1 MTVIR
6 WMVKTGDRIGMI
18 QEVAQVF
25 SHEGVSIKSMEVST
39 GKIFI
44 KFHLDDD
51 DNKIRESIKKEL
63 MNHKDIQ
70 DIINIALQPH
80 EQREKELQTVLE
92 FANDGII
99 GLDAEGAIRYIN
111 STAAQLLRIDKWNS
125 EGKDIAQIIGM
136 NSHFNGLQSGKSFD
150 NQQML
155 IDTPRGTLHYLCSGR
170 PIRDENNQVIGSVA
184 TLKSM
189 KAAKELVN
197 SIMEKQKFQFK
208 DIIYVSAAMEQVI
221 NIAQRVVANN
231 CSILISGESG
241 TGKEMFAQAIHHAST
256 RQLKPFVPINC
267 AAIPETLLESELFG
281 YEEGAFSG
289 ARKGGKSGL
298 FEAAHNGTLFF
309 DEIGELPLVL
319 QGKLLRVLQEGVV
332 RRVGGTQQI
341 PVDVRI
347 LAATNRNLEEMV
359 LEKTFRQDL
368 YYRINVIPI
377 QIPSLRQRPEDIPIL
392 LRYFHAKY
400 CAELNRQLE
409 FSPAIINFLMQ
420 YEWPGN
426 VRELQNVVLR
436 AIHLTNGQEID
447 ISNLL
452 INQKSDIIV
461 AKPDVKET
469 NLKEVIDHT
478 ERLILEK
485 ALKKYGSARG
495 AARDIGLSHTAVLTK
510 IRRYG
515 LEHLLRSSLT
525 GKSKV
530 ITNAN
535 TPEMFPK

>member
-25 SHEGVSIKSMEVST
+25 SHEGVSIKSMEVSP
-39 GKIFI
+39 GEIFI

-51 DNKIRESIKKEL
+51 DNKIREGIKEEL
-63 MNHKDIQ
+63 MNHQ
-70 DIINIALQPH
+70 DIHDVINISLQPQ
-80 EQREKELQTVLE
+80 EQREKELQAVLE

-99 GLDAEGAIRYIN
+99 GLDAAGAIRYIN
-111 STAAQLLRIDKWNS
+111 STAAQLLRIDNCKPV
-125 EGKDIAQIIGM
+125 GDDIAQFIGM
-136 NSHFNGLQSGKSFD
+136 NTHFNGLRAGKAFD

-170 PIRDENNQVIGSVA
+170 PIRDENNQVVGAVA

-197 SIMEKQKFQFK
+197 SIMRKQKFEFK
-208 DIIYVSAAMEQVI
+208 DIIYVSAAMEQVVT
-221 NIAQRVVANN
+221 IAQRVASNN

-256 RQLKPFVPINC
+256 RALKSFVPINC
-267 AAIPETLLESELFG
+267 AALPEALLESELFG

-332 RRVGGTQQI
+332 RRVGGTEQI

-359 LEKTFRQDL
+359 VEKSFRQDL

-377 QIPSLRQRPEDIPIL
+377 QIPPLRQRPEDIPIL
-392 LRYFHAKY
+392 LRYFHANY
-400 CAELNRQLE
+400 CTELNRQ
-409 FSPAIINFLMQ
+409 INFSISTINYLMQ
-420 YEWPGN
+420 YDWPGN
-426 VRELQNVVLR
+426 VRELQNVVQR
-436 AIHLTNGQEID
+436 SIHLTNGQEIE
-447 ISNLL
+447 IANLL
-452 INQKSDIIV
+452 MKKSPSII
-461 AKPDVKET
+461 AATTDVKET
-469 NLKEVIDHT
+469 NLKDMIDHT
-478 ERLILEK
+478 EKLILEK
-485 ALKKYGSARG
+485 ALEKCGSARG
-495 AARDIGLSHTAVLTK
+495 AAREIGLSHTTVLTK

-515 LEHLLRSSLT
+515 LEHLVSSHLVRKVNSV
-525 GKSKV
+525 GKLDK
-530 ITNAN
+530 I
-535 TPEMFPK
+535 

>member
-44 KFHLDDD
+44 KFNLDN
-51 DNKIRESIKKEL
+51 NKIGESIKEEL
-63 MNHKDIQ
+63 MNHRDIQ
-70 DIINIALQPH
+70 DVINISLQPH

-111 STAAQLLRIDKWNS
+111 STAAQLLRIDRWKS
-125 EGKDIAQIIGM
+125 VGEDIIQFIGM
-136 NSHFNGLQSGKSFD
+136 NTYFNGLRAGKSFD

-155 IDTPRGTLHYLCSGR
+155 IDTSRGTLHYLCSGR
-170 PIRDENNQVIGSVA
+170 PIRDEDNQVIGSVA

-189 KAAKELVN
+189 KAANELVN
-197 SIMEKQKFQFK
+197 SMMKKEKFQFK
-208 DIIYVSAAMEQVI
+208 DIIYVSPAMEQVI
-221 NIAQRVVANN
+221 HIAQRVASNS

-241 TGKEMFAQAIHHAST
+241 TGKEMFAQAIHDASM
-256 RQLKPFVPINC
+256 RRLKPFVPINC
-267 AAIPETLLESELFG
+267 AAIPEALLESELFG

-289 ARKGGKSGL
+289 ARKGGKKGL
-298 FEAAHNGTLFF
+298 FETAHNGTLFF
-309 DEIGELPLVL
+309 DEIGELPLLL

-359 LEKTFRQDL
+359 LEKKFRQDL
-368 YYRINVIPI
+368 YYRINVIPL
-377 QIPSLRQRPEDIPIL
+377 QIPPLRQRPEDISIL
-392 LRYFHAKY
+392 LRYFHTKY
-400 CAELNRQLE
+400 CTELNKQLE
-409 FSPAIINFLMQ
+409 FSPATINFLMQ
-420 YEWPGN
+420 YEWLGN

-436 AIHLTNGQEID
+436 AIHLTSGREID

-452 INQKSDIIV
+452 LNQRSGIV
-461 AKPDVKET
+461 ETKRDVRET

-478 ERLILEK
+478 ERLILEN

-515 LEHLLRSSLT
+515 LEYLLSSRLT

-530 ITNAN
+530 TKK
-535 TPEMFPK
+535 TPEILPQ

>member
-1 MTVIR
+1 MAVIR

-39 GKIFI
+39 GVIFI

-51 DNKIRESIKKEL
+51 NETGESIKREL
-63 MNHKDIQ
+63 LNNKDVKGIS
-70 DIINIALQPH
+70 NITLQPH
-80 EQREKELQTVLE
+80 EQREKELKTVLE

-111 STAAQLLRIDKWNS
+111 STAAQLLRIDKEKS
-125 EGKDIAQIIGM
+125 VGKDITALIGT
-136 NSHFNGLQSGKSFD
+136 NLHFNGLLSGESFE

-170 PIRDENNQVIGSVA
+170 SMRDKNNHIIGSVA

-189 KAAKELVN
+189 KSAKQLVN
-197 SIMEKQKFQFK
+197 SMMKKQKFEFN
-208 DIIYVSAAMEQVI
+208 DIVHVSSSMEQI
-221 NIAQRVVANN
+221 ISIAQRVSVSN
-231 CSILISGESG
+231 CTILIRGESG
-241 TGKEMFAQAIHHAST
+241 TGKEIFAQAIHHASNRHT
-256 RQLKPFVPINC
+256 KPFVPINC
-267 AAIPETLLESELFG
+267 AALPEALLESELFG
-281 YEEGAFSG
+281 YEEGSFSG
-289 ARKGGKSGL
+289 AKKGGKSGL
-298 FEAAHNGTLFF
+298 FETAHNGTLFL

-319 QGKLLRVLQEGVV
+319 QGKLLRVLQEGAV

-359 LEKTFRQDL
+359 LEKSFRQDL

-392 LRYFHAKY
+392 LRYFHVKY

-409 FSPAIINFLMQ
+409 FSPATINFLEQ
-420 YEWPGN
+420 YKWPGN

-436 AIHLTNGQEID
+436 AIHLTLGKEID

-452 INQKSDIIV
+452 LNNESETIETRSTTSD
-461 AKPDVKET
+461 K
-469 NLKEVIDHT
+469 NLKQVIDHT

-485 ALKKYGSARG
+485 ALKKHGSARG
-495 AARDIGLSHTAVLTK
+495 AAREIGLSHTAVSAK

-515 LEHLLRSSLT
+515 LEHLLSSRLSET
-525 GKSKV
+525 KKNSG
-530 ITNAN
+530 
-535 TPEMFPK
+535 

>member
-6 WMVKTGDRIGMI
+6 WKVKTGDRIGMV
-18 QEVAQVF
+18 QEVGQVF
-25 SHEGVSIKSMEVST
+25 SHEGVSIKSMEVSP
-39 GKIFI
+39 GEFFI

-51 DNKIRESIKKEL
+51 NNKIGEAIKEEL
-63 MNHKDIQ
+63 MNHKDIH
-70 DIINIALQPH
+70 DVINISLQPH

-99 GLDAEGAIRYIN
+99 GLDAKGAIRYIN
-111 STAAQLLRIDKWNS
+111 STAAQLLRIDKWKSVGN
-125 EGKDIAQIIGM
+125 DITQLIGM
-136 NSHFNGLQSGKSFD
+136 NTHFNGLTAGKSFD

-155 IDTPRGTLHYLCSGR
+155 IDTTRGTLHYLCSGR
-170 PIRDENNQVIGSVA
+170 PIRDENNQVVGSVA

-189 KAAKELVN
+189 KAAKELVH
-197 SIMEKQKFQFK
+197 SIMKKQKFQFK
-208 DIIYVSAAMEQVI
+208 DIIYVSTSMEQVI
-221 NIAQRVVANN
+221 TIAQRVANNN

-241 TGKEMFAQAIHHAST
+241 TGKEMFAQAIHHEST
-256 RQLKPFVPINC
+256 RHLNPFVPINC
-267 AAIPETLLESELFG
+267 AALPEALLESELFG

-289 ARKGGKSGL
+289 ARRGGKSGL
-298 FEAAHNGTLFF
+298 FEAANNGTLFF

-332 RRVGGTQQI
+332 RRVGGTEQI

-377 QIPSLRQRPEDIPIL
+377 QIPSLRQRPEDIPVL
-392 LRYFHAKY
+392 LRYFHANY
-400 CAELNRQLE
+400 CSELNRE
-409 FSPAIINFLMQ
+409 VNFSLATINYLMQ

-436 AIHLTNGQEID
+436 AIHLTSGQEID
-447 ISNLL
+447 LSNLL
-452 INQKSDIIV
+452 MKEKASVIAV
-461 AKPDVKET
+461 KPDTRET

-478 ERLILEK
+478 ERLMLEK
-485 ALKKYGSARG
+485 AVKKHGSARG

-515 LEHLLRSSLT
+515 LEHLLKSSLASK
-525 GKSKV
+525 GKSVAEKEETLL
-530 ITNAN
+530 I
-535 TPEMFPK
+535 